1 MELAHRL
8 LVLAVEEEE
17 LADSL
22 GLVASRVPGWCLS
35 LQGAGQDPDVSQPAD
50 ERVGGRLENAR
61 DERATDRHRQLDFLA
76 LGVANR
82 DLVEF
87 GRRGQ
92 VVHYG
97 VDQGANTDVL
107 RRTADQD
114 RRHHAGPDGLVQ
126 AGLQLCVAYLLALE
140 VLGHHVVVGLGRGFE
155 KLVSPQRDFVGQVG
169 RHRDF
174 DFLAALDLVGLA
186 VD

>member
-1 MELAHRL
+1 M
-8 LVLAVEEEE
+8 
-17 LADSL
+17 
-22 GLVASRVPGWCLS
+22 
-35 LQGAGQDPDVSQPAD
+35 
-50 ERVGGRLENAR
+50 
-61 DERATDRHRQLDFLA
+61 
-76 LGVANR
+76 
-82 DLVEF
+82 
-87 GRRGQ
+87 
-92 VVHYG
+92 
-97 VDQGANTDVL
+97 
-107 RRTADQD
+107 
-114 RRHHAGPDGLVQ
+114 Q